1 MNGWYGMPEIFFS
14 LNPLDMTMPVIA
26 ICTTV
31 SFFSGIV
38 TAAAYSFRHIAGR
51 NFVITLA
58 LMPVIVQLIIMLVNG
73 KVGTGIAVMGAFSL
87 VRFRSVAG
95 TAKEITGIFL
105 AMALGL
111 ATGTGYIWHAL
122 LFTIIINGMIVLLS
136 VIGFGE
142 KGNRTRSLKIVIPEN
157 TDYTGIFQDIFAE
170 YTRKASLE
178 RVRTVNLGSLYEL
191 QYIVV
196 LRDNSREKE
205 FLDKIRARNS
215 NLEINC
221 GRAVMARE
229 EL

>member
-1 MNGWYGMPEIFFS
+1 MPELEI
-14 LNPLDMTMPVIA
+14 TMWTIA
-26 ICTTV
+26 ICTVV
-31 SFFSGIV
+31 SFFTGII
-38 TAAAYSFRHIAGR
+38 TAAAYSFRQITNK

-95 TAKEITGIFL
+95 TAKEITSIFL

-111 ATGTGYIWHAL
+111 ATGTGHIGYAV
-122 LFTIIINGMIVLLS
+122 LFAIIINGMIVLFS
-136 VIGFGE
+136 VTGFGE
-142 KGNRTRSLKIVIPEN
+142 PKNQARSLKIVIPEN
-157 TDYTGIFQDIFAE
+157 MDYTGVFQDLFAE

-191 QYIVV
+191 QYIIV
-196 LRDNSREKE
+196 LKDPSREKE
-205 FLDKIRARNS
+205 FIDKLRARNS
-215 NLEINC
+215 NLEISC
-221 GRAVMARE
+221 GRAIPDRE

>member
-1 MNGWYGMPEIFFS
+1 MPEMFFS
-14 LNPLDMTMPVIA
+14 SDPVVMTVQVITGSVIA
-26 ICTTV
+26 
-31 SFFSGIV
+31 SFFAGII
-38 TAAAYSFRHIAGR
+38 TAAACSFRHITSR

-95 TAKEITGIFL
+95 TAREITGIFL

-111 ATGTGYIWHAL
+111 ATGTGHIWHAL
-122 LFTIIINGMIVLLS
+122 IFAIIINGMLVLLS

-142 KGNRTRSLKIVIPEN
+142 RGNRARSLKIVIPEN
-157 TDYTGIFQDIFAE
+157 MDYTRIFQDIFAE
-170 YTRKASLE
+170 YTKKASLE

-191 QYIVV
+191 QYIII
-196 LRDNSREKE
+196 LKDNGQEKE
-205 FLDKIRARNS
+205 FLDRIRARNS

-221 GRAVMARE
+221 GRAVLARE